1 MAVRE
6 RIRCLFAALVLTFS
20 SGSVSASYYTSLI
33 VFGDSLLDN
42 GNALLYNLATPGLGA
57 ALGYLV
63 PTDPSLPP
71 YPAGA
76 TQYTAPGGRSAVEVL
91 AQRLGL
97 PPLVPSQLGG
107 NNFAT
112 GGATTGVLNFAG
124 DGALVPNPSPLP
136 GVPAGTPF
144 YPGLAGIGI
153 RTEVAQFAT
162 RLAGSSADPGA
173 LYVVMG
179 GPNDVFLNSVLS
191 KPQDP
196 AASVANLLATI
207 GDLYALGARTVL
219 VPNMPDLGKAPGFLG
234 GPSAAGVTA
243 LTLAFNALLAGVLP
257 GVESSL
263 AGLDIVPFDTFGAFD
278 DLLANAASF
287 GFTDTTHPCYLLGPS
302 CDPAQFVFWDM
313 DHPTPRV
320 QAILGNLFFAA
331 VVPEPGTIA
340 LVIVGLFVLLAAQ
353 RRGRHAS
360 AIIVRSV

>member
-1 MAVRE
+1 MDVRK
-6 RIRCLFAALVLTFS
+6 RIRCAFAALVFAFAS
-20 SGSVSASYYTSLI
+20 NSVSAGYTSLI

-42 GNALLYNLATPGLGA
+42 GNALLYNLGTPGLGA

-63 PTDPSLPP
+63 PTDLNLPP

-76 TQYTAPGGRSAVEVL
+76 TQYTAPGGKSAVEVL

-97 PPLVPSQLGG
+97 PPLGPSQLGG

-112 GGATTGVLNFAG
+112 GGATTGTLNFVG
-124 DGALVPNPSPLP
+124 DGALVPNPSPFP
-136 GVPAGTPF
+136 GVLPGTPF

-162 RLAGSSADPGA
+162 RLAGSPADPGA

-179 GPNDVFLNSVLS
+179 GPNDIFLNAALS

-196 AASVANLLATI
+196 VASVSNVVAAI
-207 GDLYALGARTVL
+207 GDLYALGARIIL
-219 VPNMPDLGKAPGFLG
+219 VPNLPDIGKAPGFLG

-243 LTLAFNALLAGVLP
+243 LTLAFNALLASAIPNL
-257 GVESSL
+257 ESSF
-263 AGLDIVPFDTFGAFD
+263 AGLDILPFDTLGAFN
-278 DLLANAASF
+278 DLLANAASL
-287 GFTDTTHPCYLLGPS
+287 GFTDTTHACYLLGS
-302 CDPAQFVFWDM
+302 ACDPAQFVFWDM

-320 QAILGNLFFAA
+320 QAILGNQFFAA

-340 LVIVGLFVLLAAQ
+340 LVALGLFILLA
-353 RRGRHAS
+353 GRHAQYALRLIS
-360 AIIVRSV
+360 NLGSS